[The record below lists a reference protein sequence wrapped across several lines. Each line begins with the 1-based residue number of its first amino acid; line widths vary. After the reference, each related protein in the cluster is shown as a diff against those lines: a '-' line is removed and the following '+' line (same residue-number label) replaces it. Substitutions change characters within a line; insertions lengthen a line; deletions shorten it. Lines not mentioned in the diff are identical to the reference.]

1 MRLIIRADASVS
13 VGAGHVMRSS
23 TIAAEFLQLGHMVFY
38 AGTIDPMSLIL
49 ERFQEVGLTYPPIK
63 PADFQP
69 DHKNDILLIDSYTL
83 NPSDPF
89 IAKENWFKVVSIHDS
104 VTPNYDV
111 DLVIRPSLSSQ
122 PNPRDRIRTL
132 SGAQFIL
139 LRNSVNKTY
148 PRDPNDSTPLRVL
161 VAGGGSD
168 PSGFCNEVI
177 KVLRELPFNFI
188 ANVFSDNIDLAPRP
202 DSRIKTH
209 KVSLLLDEF
218 AKDCDLALT
227 LASSLSIELIAQEIP
242 IGVACAFENQRGGF
256 IEMVSSGFA
265 APIGELDN
273 FGEWKLDKETIGE
286 LLSSSPFRDHLRSS
300 VTGLIDLMGPK
311 RVTQEILK
319 LDPE

>member
-13 VGAGHVMRSS
+13 VGTGHVMRSS
-23 TIAAEFLQLGHMVFY
+23 TIAAEFLQLGHTVFY